1 MPAQPSYN
9 RRMSIHPIDQA
20 DRATLKEQ
28 LLSKAMPPNSLG
40 QLGSLSLELG
50 LMGAYSLKRLSLL
63 LFASDHGVVSEGVT
77 HSAQEITWQQ
87 CVNFAHGGG
96 ACALFASLNQVDLSV
111 IDVGV
116 NHTFSA
122 DDGVFDAKVAY
133 GSRNFLL
140 SPALEEAAC
149 SKAIEE
155 GRKAVLRAKGKGCD
169 CIAFGEMG
177 VGNTT
182 SASAVAAALLG
193 LHPSLLTGKGSGLSD
208 EELAHKIAVIEK
220 ALALHP
226 ERDPFSVLC
235 NLGGYESAAICGGMW
250 QAAELRL
257 PILLDGFVVTS
268 AALVAARIEPNLVDY
283 LISCHR
289 SAMSGHQLMLQAL
302 GGKKPLLELDMQ
314 LGEGTGAL
322 AAWPLVRLA
331 SHILPDM
338 TSFSSAKVTDSTAVL
353 AKLGLV

>member
-1 MPAQPSYN
+1 MN
-9 RRMSIHPIDQA
+9 IHPIDQSH
-20 DRATLKEQ
+20 RASLAKQ

-40 QLGSLSLELG
+40 RLGSLSIELG
-50 LMGAYSLKRLSLL
+50 LMGASSLENLTLL
-63 LFASDHGVVSEGVT
+63 LFAADHGVVSEGVT

-87 CVNFAHGGG
+87 CVNFAQGGG
-96 ACALFASLNQVDLSV
+96 ACALFASLNQAELTV

-116 NHTFSA
+116 NHTFLPS
-122 DDGVFDAKVAY
+122 DGVVDAKAAY

-140 SPALEEAAC
+140 GPALEENAC
-149 SKAIEE
+149 KKAIEA
-155 GRKAVLRAKGKGCD
+155 GRKAVLRAKENGCD

-208 EELAHKIAVIEK
+208 EELAHKIAVIEQ
-220 ALALHP
+220 ALALHLQ
-226 ERDPFSVLC
+226 RDPFSVLC

-250 QAAELRL
+250 QAAELGL
-257 PILLDGFVVTS
+257 PILLDGFVVSS
-268 AALVAARIEPNLVDY
+268 AALVAVRMEPGLADY

-289 SAMSGHQLMLQAL
+289 SAMSGHQLMLDAL

-322 AAWPLVRLA
+322 VAWPLVRLA

-338 TSFSSAKVTDSTAVL
+338 TSFASAKVTDSTAVL
-353 AKLGLV
+353 SGLGLV